1 MTAEEAM
8 ERAHLILIETPMGPG
23 VWDRQERAIAAAL
36 IEAEIELIAECRRRC
51 TEMAGFDGR
60 KVYYDWMRE
69 QHRSFDAALAELEAP
84 Q

>member
-1 MTAEEAM
+1 MTAEEALKIGW
-8 ERAHLILIETPMGPG
+8 HTPRTPQG
-23 VWDRQERAIAAAL
+23 IAAAL

>member
-1 MTAEEAM
+1 MTAADALKIALEIK
-8 ERAHLILIETPMGPG
+8 RT
-23 VWDRQERAIAAAL
+23 QYSIAAAL
-36 IEAEIELIAECRRRC
+36 IKAEIELIAECRRRC

-60 KVYYDWMRE
+60 TVYYDWMRE